1 MKSDVTVLKAA
12 LKLPRKSRAK
22 LAEEL
27 LHSLVPEDVII
38 EGGKLAEE
46 RWQAYRRGETRAKP
60 SRQALQAIVAT
71 KRKT

>member
-1 MKSDVTVLKAA
+1 MKSEATVLKAA

-22 LAEEL
+22 VAEEL
-27 LHSLVPEDVII
+27 LHSLVPEEVIV

-46 RWQAYRRGETRAKP
+46 RWQAYQRGEMGAKP
-60 SRQALQAIVAT
+60 ARQALQAVVAR